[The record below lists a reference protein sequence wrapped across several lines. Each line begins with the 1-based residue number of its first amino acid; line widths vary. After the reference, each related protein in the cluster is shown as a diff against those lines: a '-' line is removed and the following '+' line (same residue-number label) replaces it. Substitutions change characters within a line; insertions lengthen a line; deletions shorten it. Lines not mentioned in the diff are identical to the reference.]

1 MQESTEIINRILEDS
16 KKEEWRVSNMTS
28 AMEIAEITETFGKE
42 LAHKWSND
50 TSGMV
55 SLDANIG
62 EWIYHLHICPFC
74 PLSYIYLWH
83 WALSMQWAAGQ
94 RAFLQYRCLQGST
107 IAKKIW

>member
-62 EWIYHLHICPFC
+62 EWIYHLHVPFVLVLYLFMT
-74 PLSYIYLWH
+74 LSPQYTVSC
-83 WALSMQWAAGQ
+83 WATSISSIQVLA
-94 RAFLQYRCLQGST
+94 R
-107 IAKKIW
+107 

>member
-1 MQESTEIINRILEDS
+1 MQESTKIINRILEDS

-62 EWIYHLHICPFC
+62 EWIYHLHVPFVLCPIF
-74 PLSYIYLWH
+74 IYDIESSVCKQVL
-83 WALSMQWAAGQ
+83 A
-94 RAFLQYRCLQGST
+94 R
-107 IAKKIW
+107 

>member
-62 EWIYHLHICPFC
+62 EWIYHLHVPFVLCPIF
-74 PLSYIYLWH
+74 IYDIEPSVYSELLGNEH
-83 WALSMQWAAGQ
+83 FFNTGA
-94 RAFLQYRCLQGST
+94 C
-107 IAKKIW
+107 KVEP

>member
-62 EWIYHLHICPFC
+62 EWIYHLHVPFVLCPIF
-74 PLSYIYLWH
+74 IYDIEPSVCSELLGNEH
-83 WALSMQWAAGQ
+83 FFNTGDCKVAP
-94 RAFLQYRCLQGST
+94 
-107 IAKKIW
+107 